1 MFVEVIVCI
10 KAFWWEKQ
18 IEASGHLIAALSMEK
33 VKYCSSCPV
42 LGNSLYQLLIAH
54 VKSVRINGF
63 LLPKEQEDVRDSIL
77 IGPTVNMMLPSF
89 SQ

>member
-1 MFVEVIVCI
+1 VFVEVMVCI
-10 KAFWWEKQ
+10 KAFWWEEQ

-54 VKSVRINGF
+54 AKSVRINGF
-63 LLPKEQEDVRDSIL
+63 PAS
-77 IGPTVNMMLPSF
+77 
-89 SQ
+89 